1 MLAVATTIDYRQ
13 SEAKTIGNVVYR
25 ETAKSM
31 LKKQWTINRAVLLV
45 PREDSLAWSFGKDTD
60 TKYNTSVVPLV
71 ERVSKATLPNMNVTQ
86 TEEVKVVALSAMN
99 SSINGNASRG
109 IDIFYAN
116 VFSYWQYI
124 DQLVCGGALLVK
136 DHRIAKV

>member
-1 MLAVATTIDYRQ
+1 M
-13 SEAKTIGNVVYR
+13 
-25 ETAKSM
+25 
-31 LKKQWTINRAVLLV
+31 
-45 PREDSLAWSFGKDTD
+45 AWSFGKDTD
-60 TKYNTSVVPLV
+60 TKYNTSVVPLA

-86 TEEVKVVALSAMN
+86 PEEVKVVALSAMN

-124 DQLVCGGALLVK
+124 DQLVYGVLFW
-136 DHRIAKV
+136 

>member
-1 MLAVATTIDYRQ
+1 MDNQPESSY
-13 SEAKTIGNVVYR
+13 
-25 ETAKSM
+25 
-31 LKKQWTINRAVLLV
+31 WF
-45 PREDSLAWSFGKDTD
+45 PEDSLAWSFGKDTD
-60 TKYNTSVVPLV
+60 TKYNTSVVPLA

-116 VFSYWQYI
+116 VFLIGNISINWFTGCSSGEGSSYRQ
-124 DQLVCGGALLVK
+124 V
-136 DHRIAKV
+136 

>member
-1 MLAVATTIDYRQ
+1 
-13 SEAKTIGNVVYR
+13 
-25 ETAKSM
+25 M
-31 LKKQWTINRAVLLV
+31 LKKAMDNQPESSYWF
-45 PREDSLAWSFGKDTD
+45 PKDSLAWSFGKDTD
-60 TKYNTSVVPLV
+60 TKYNTSVVPLA

-124 DQLVCGGALLVK
+124 DQLVYGGALLVK
-136 DHRIAKV
+136 DHRIAKSSCDGCSP